1 MKSIYVILFGLAFN
15 LYSFESSESFQIKVY
30 DSSIKVIAPSAF
42 DKKLYAVIENQT
54 LSKLV
59 GKIVTDKDRLVA
71 TVAIESQGSKSIDLK
86 ATSGERFFF
95 IPLAPPFQE
104 VELIVGK
111 KVYEIPPRR

>member
-1 MKSIYVILFGLAFN
+1 MKSILLLFFGLAFN
-15 LYSFESSESFQIKVY
+15 LFAFESSESFQIKVF
-30 DSSIKVIAPSAF
+30 DSSIKVIAPTTF
-42 DKKLYAVIENQT
+42 DKRLYAVIENQT

-71 TVAIESQGSKSIDLK
+71 TLAIESQGSKSIDLRP
-86 ATSGERFFF
+86 TPGERFFF

-111 KVYEIPPRR
+111 KEYEIPPRR